1 MRRSIIVF
9 AASALAAMPA
19 FAFAAESGMP
29 QMEFSNRLTSS
40 QVVWMAIIMIV
51 LYFLLSRWA
60 LPRIGS
66 VIADRQGRIR
76 ADLDAARLAKAEA
89 EHAVSELNLAIRNA
103 REESQAAIADAVGAA
118 KSRAREQSDI
128 LNQRLDAELA
138 SAEAEIDAT
147 RRKAMA
153 ALTPV
158 ARDVASSLI
167 LHLVGESVAPERFD
181 HALASLDHGS
191 RARSGTPDEQADR
204 TLAPAQG

>member
-1 MRRSIIVF
+1 MRRSITVF
-9 AASALAAMPA
+9 AASALVATPA

-89 EHAVSELNLAIRNA
+89 EHAVAELNLAIRNA
-103 REESQAAIADAVGAA
+103 REESQAAIADAVNAA

-138 SAEAEIDAT
+138 NAEAEIDAT

-191 RARSGTPDEQADR
+191 RTKSGATDEQADR